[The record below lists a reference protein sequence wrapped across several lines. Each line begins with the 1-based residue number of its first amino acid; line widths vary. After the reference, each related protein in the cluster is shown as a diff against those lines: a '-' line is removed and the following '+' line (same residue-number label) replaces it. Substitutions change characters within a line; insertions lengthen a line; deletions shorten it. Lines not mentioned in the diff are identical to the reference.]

1 MNRRLF
7 VGSLPY
13 DVTREQLEEIFTPLG
28 RVVGSRI
35 IIDKFTG
42 QSKGFGFVEMATED
56 EARLAVERLNGS
68 TVGRRQ
74 IIVNEARPRVPAGG
88 AQGAEVGAVPSRRQD
103 ER

>member
-13 DVTREQLEEIFTPLG
+13 DTTKEQLEEIFMAVG
-28 RVVGSRI
+28 RVVGSKVI
-35 IIDKFTG
+35 MDKFTG

-56 EARLAVERLNGS
+56 DARNAIERLNGS

-74 IIVNEARPRVPAGG
+74 IIVNEARPRVGLPGS
-88 AQGAEVGAVPSRRQD
+88 EVAYANARKSD
-103 ER
+103 D